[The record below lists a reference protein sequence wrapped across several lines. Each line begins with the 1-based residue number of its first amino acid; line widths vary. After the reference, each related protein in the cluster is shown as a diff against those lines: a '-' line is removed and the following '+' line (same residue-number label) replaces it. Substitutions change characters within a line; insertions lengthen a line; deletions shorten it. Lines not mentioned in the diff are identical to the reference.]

1 MNLTTTLTRKN
12 EAPSRL
18 AWFALV
24 AAIVVPVGAAA
35 ALVPLRSATDSANIA
50 LVLVTLVVA
59 VAAWGGRMAGAA
71 AAVSA
76 ALSFDFFYTRPYGS
90 FTIGRRSDLETA
102 VLLLVVGLIV
112 GELSARST
120 RHRMNADRSSAD
132 IARIHAVV
140 EMVSGGTSTDEVIV
154 AVRNEL
160 RDLLFLQSCTFS
172 AEFANRP
179 RPRLERDGE
188 VMMAGMRWGVSQ
200 MGLPGKEVDLIVH
213 GRGHPV
219 GRFIMVP
226 SPGVP
231 VSWDRR
237 LVAVALGDQVG
248 AALAGANEGLP
259 VS

>member
-1 MNLTTTLTRKN
+1 MNSTSS
-12 EAPSRL
+12 SR
-18 AWFALV
+18 FALV
-24 AAIVVPVGAAA
+24 VLLAAVVVPVGVAA
-35 ALVPLRSATDSANIA
+35 ALVPLRTSSDGTNIA
-50 LVLVTLVVA
+50 LVLVAVVVA
-59 VAAWGGRMAGAA
+59 VAAFGGRAAGAL

-76 ALSFDFFYTRPYGS
+76 ALSFDVFFTRPYGS
-90 FTIGRRSDLETA
+90 LAITHRSDLETA

-120 RHRMNADRSSAD
+120 RHRMNADRSNAD

-140 EMVSGGTSTDEVIV
+140 EMVSGGASTDEVIV

-172 AEFANRP
+172 TEFASRP

-188 VMMAGMRWGVSQ
+188 VMMAGMRWGVSR
-200 MGLPGKEVDLIVH
+200 MGLPGKDVDLVVH

-219 GRFIMVP
+219 GRFILVP

-237 LVAVALGDQVG
+237 LVAVALADQVG
-248 AALAGANEGLP
+248 AALASAEGLP